1 MFGSTILDA
10 AIAMV
15 FIYLLASLVVSAA
28 NELIASV
35 LRLRA
40 KNLFA
45 GIKELLQEDESK
57 LTSLLYQHPLI
68 SGLAKKGGKPSYIPS
83 RTFVLAF
90 LDVIAPLGTNTPR
103 TMDTL
108 QSAISNLPEPL
119 KKALTTLSNEGGHD
133 VELFKSQLEIWFNNT
148 MERASG
154 WYKRRTQWIQLVFA
168 IGFAVCL
175 NIDSVH
181 IGQTLFAVHSP
192 LREALVEQAKP
203 FLASHNSY
211 ARTCYGG
218 DQHCVSAHW
227 MGRLPLEGVKPNC
240 LRYSFLASRLANHGV
255 SSISRRTLWFD
266 LLNKFINIR
275 GAGKAPEEQ
284 PKEPKA
290 VPNQKVRVDDAHAS
304 DPLSYKPIDA

>member
-28 NELIASV
+28 NELIASA

-68 SGLAKKGGKPSYIPS
+68 SGLAKKSGKPSYIPS

-108 QSAISNLPEPL
+108 QSAINNLPEPL
-119 KKALTTLSNEGGHD
+119 KKALTTLSNEAGHD

-203 FLASHNSY
+203 FLASHNDTLEHVTAAIS
-211 ARTCYGG
+211 T
-218 DQHCVSAHW
+218 VS
-227 MGRLPLEGVKPNC
+227 LPIGWADFRWKGLNQTALDILSWLPGW
-240 LRYSFLASRLANHGV
+240 LITALAV
-255 SSISRRTLWFD
+255 SLGAPFWFD

-290 VPNQKVRVDDAHAS
+290 VPQPKG
-304 DPLSYKPIDA
+304 PGG